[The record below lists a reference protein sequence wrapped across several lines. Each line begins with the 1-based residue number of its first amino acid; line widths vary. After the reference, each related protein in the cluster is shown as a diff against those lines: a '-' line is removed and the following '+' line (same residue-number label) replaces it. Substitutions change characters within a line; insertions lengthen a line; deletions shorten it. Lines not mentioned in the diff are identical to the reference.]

1 MYCSMCGSEID
12 IVHRTPLIRI
22 VPRKIDQIVSYMGFG
37 ERKGRKE
44 KQGSPMYLRSKVKS
58 DRNITPSSGS
68 TSAATSLILIHE
80 NVQPSSVD
88 KLDALIDTGPG
99 HAMSTAS

>member
-1 MYCSMCGSEID
+1 MCGSEID
-12 IVHRTPLIRI
+12 IVHRTPLIHI

-44 KQGSPMYLRSKVKS
+44 KQGSPMYLHSKVKS
-58 DRNITPSSGS
+58 NRNITPSSGS
-68 TSAATSLILIHE
+68 TSVATSLILIHE

-88 KLDALIDTGPG
+88 KLDALIDMGSS
-99 HAMSTAS
+99 HAMSAAS

>member
-12 IVHRTPLIRI
+12 IVHRMLLICI

-44 KQGSPMYLRSKVKS
+44 KRGSPMYLHSKVKS
-58 DRNITPSSGS
+58 DCNITPSSGL

-80 NVQPSSVD
+80 NVQPSLVD
-88 KLDALIDTGPG
+88 ELDALIDMGSG
-99 HAMSTAS
+99 HATSAAS